1 MDYNKATGE
10 WQLCYNWRSFCDPFS
25 EANCVTRPSDRI
37 PCTDKSYS
45 REIELFK
52 TSGKSLW
59 FPKKA
64 ETSYERVSQFNA
76 WLDEDFASA
85 TARTTY
91 SLMRS
96 SAHITAYWLA
106 TSRGSH
112 PLVRSPCVGGQ
123 VLCRFRLGL
132 NFLPSSLP
140 YMASIVSKIEWRHPS
155 MTLPTIKV
163 EEISLSIHDSS
174 LDLIAVT

>member
-10 WQLCYNWRSFCDPFS
+10 WQLCYNWRRFCDPLS

-37 PCTDKSYS
+37 PCTEKSYS

-132 NFLPSSLP
+132 KFCAIFFAVHGFNSVKDRVTSPFNDPANHKSRRNF
-140 YMASIVSKIEWRHPS
+140 A
-155 MTLPTIKV
+155 
-163 EEISLSIHDSS
+163 
-174 LDLIAVT
+174 